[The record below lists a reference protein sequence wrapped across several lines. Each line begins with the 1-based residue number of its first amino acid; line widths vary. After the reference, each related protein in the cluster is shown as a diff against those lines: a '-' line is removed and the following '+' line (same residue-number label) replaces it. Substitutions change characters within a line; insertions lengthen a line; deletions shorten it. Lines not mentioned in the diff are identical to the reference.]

1 MIALK
6 LVILDGYAE
15 NPGDLSWDWLND
27 CVDDWTVYD
36 YTAPEETAQRSRG
49 ANILVTN
56 KTVISAE
63 TINALPDLKCILLLS
78 TGYNVVDGE
87 AARARGIPVCNI
99 PAYST
104 DGVAQLVFALLL
116 ELTTHVGL
124 HNDSVKAG
132 DWTRSR
138 HFCYWKTPLRE
149 LHGKTFGIVGFGRI
163 GKAVA
168 QIANAMGMRVL
179 AVSPHTRH
187 YDGFGSVSFV
197 DLDTLLKESDVVTLH
212 CPLLPETTGLVN
224 DAFLAKMKPS
234 AYLINTSRGPVVDEA
249 ALAAALQSGRL
260 AGAGAD
266 VLSTEPPKADN
277 PLLACENCIITPHIA
292 WASFEARSRLM
303 EIFRGNLQAFL
314 GGAPRNVVN

>member
-1 MIALK
+1 MK

-27 CVDDWTVYD
+27 LVDDWEVYD
-36 YTAPEETAQRSRG
+36 FTPPEKTLERSRG
-49 ANILVTN
+49 ADILVSN
-56 KTVISAE
+56 KTVLSAE
-63 TINALPDLKCILLLS
+63 TINALPNLKCILVLA
-78 TGYNVVDGE
+78 TGFNVVDGK
-87 AARARGIPVCNI
+87 AARARGIPLCNI

-132 DWTRSR
+132 DWTRSQ

-149 LHGKTFGIVGFGRI
+149 LHGKTFGIFGFGRI

-179 AVSPHTRH
+179 AVSPRTRH
-187 YDGFGSVSFV
+187 YDGYGKVEFV
-197 DLDTLLKESDVVTLH
+197 DLDTLLKESDVVSMH
-212 CPLLPETTGLVN
+212 CPLTPETTGLVN
-224 DAFLAKMKPS
+224 EAFLSSMKPS
-234 AYLINTSRGPVVDEA
+234 AYLINTSRGPVIDEA

-260 AGAGAD
+260 AGAGVD

-277 PLLACENCIITPHIA
+277 PLLACSNCVITPHIA
-292 WASFEARSRLM
+292 WASFEARSRQM
-303 EIFRGNLQAFL
+303 EIFKGNVEAFL
-314 GGAPRNVVN
+314 KGAPRNVVN